1 VFLTANSRSLCLSV
15 DPRQFSAAVVV
26 CSMIDCPF
34 RACLPY
40 SVSRDSIS
48 IPGGGCVGRAVT
60 LTVLGVDIDSTASAD
75 HGGVIMVSTDILGS
89 VVSANQVSVYHDVS
103 EVALNLPV
111 NGSPVHY
118 CDSGLGRCTLSLA
131 PLRWRCLTVTSR
143 SEELIYFC
151 VGPGYPLSVLWA
163 SRFFLPSPDIC
174 RRWLCLDQCHLL
186 LFGQVLH
193 LYRQQG
199 KLGHRHEALLRLPL
213 QNVLLPQSVGVPPNV
228 VTP

>member
-1 VFLTANSRSLCLSV
+1 
-15 DPRQFSAAVVV
+15 
-26 CSMIDCPF
+26 MIDCPF
-34 RACLPY
+34 RACQSY
-40 SVSRDSIS
+40 SVSRESIS

-60 LTVLGVDIDSTASAD
+60 LTVLGVDIDSTVSAD

-118 CDSGLGRCTLSLA
+118 CDSGLGRYILSLA

-151 VGPGYPLSVLWA
+151 IGPGYPLSVLWA
-163 SRFFLPSPDIC
+163 SRFFLPSLDIYL
-174 RRWLCLDQCHLL
+174 RWLFLHQCHLL
-186 LFGQVLH
+186 LVSQVLH
-193 LYRQQG
+193 LDRQQC
-199 KLGHRHEALLRLPL
+199 KLGDRHEAFFLVPV
-213 QNVLLPQSVGVPPNV
+213 QDVLLP
-228 VTP
+228 